1 MNKRTI
7 FVLIVMLI
15 AILVST
21 PSAMERIV
29 VAQQTEIAQ
38 QTCVPYSGG
47 SSGQIML
54 SSTGGYFALQNHPG
68 WTEGGI
74 GTVYQTNPGA
84 TQCIYTTDTGA
95 EGWNFSKPN
104 RSWWPMY
111 PNQVDVRMYGTPI
124 AGLQTAEIDSSVTL
138 QITSPSSSTIVD
150 FSWDVWLYSSSG
162 TETDEMMIWM
172 QWTPTGN
179 VSPCSS
185 GEFSFGCNLQ
195 PGAYLGQVYDGYN
208 YYDLYVYSNT
218 NSIQGSGTLRQFHLV
233 GNQYDPTRI
242 NLLPLINELRT
253 LEGSSFSAAYIG
265 SINLGTEVWQGS
277 GSVQVNSYSLQL
289 GGASGITTFEGPS
302 PTTTST
308 SSVTTTS
315 SLIQTTTSST
325 TSSSTSFLSTTSSLT
340 PTTTSSTVATSASS
354 QTSTPALRPPSISL
368 SPSFGSG
375 GSTVDV
381 SGSGFSSS
389 DTACSVSGAVVV
401 SPRCSVSDGILTGAF
416 GVANVAS
423 GSYSVTVTGTQAGD
437 SALADFTVLSN
448 SITLTPSSAQIG
460 ASVDVTG
467 SNFYTTDTG
476 CSLSGSPIG
485 TLRCSISNGA
495 ISAAFNVTSISP
507 GAYTITVTGSPGG
520 DSASS
525 TFTVESASIS
535 FNPTSALVGSNVSV
549 SGSGFSLLDTSCSLA
564 GSSVTSQ
571 SCILSGGRL
580 TGSFTVANVTA
591 GGASVTATGNPGGDT
606 ASGTFTVPGRTI
618 SLDPFYAPVG
628 TPVEVDASGFSAS
641 DATCSLTGESVT
653 SSTCS
658 ITGGAIT
665 ATFTVANVSPGGY
678 TVTLTGEPV
687 GDSATVDFTV
697 AGNSLSIA
705 LNPDSGYAG
714 AAVHVSGSGFLSS
727 DSSCTLTGSVVSS
740 PTCSITSGTL
750 TGTFTIANVPAGS
763 YVVTAI
769 GDPNE
774 DVVSATFSVTVAST
788 SQTTTIST
796 TPVLT
801 PDFTLE
807 SSTSLTV
814 IQGQSGS
821 TTVAIISLDGF
832 ASPVTLSASWVG
844 TPPATASIQIAS
856 PITPMPNETGTS
868 LLTVTASPTAS
879 IGTFAIQVEGTSGTL
894 SHILSPNIEVQIFQA
909 ASTATGTTTA
919 LSSTSSTVTAP
930 VTSSVTLAVST
941 TTSSIPSSSNN
952 CPISAAVSG
961 SALAP
966 SAQDL
971 RDFRDQSILKTRTG
985 AAFMT
990 LFNSWYYSFT
1000 PPLASYLGRHRTQR
1014 TVFGYALY
1022 PLIGLLYASYYTY
1035 GLVSP
1040 LNIEAAAVAAGVEV
1054 AGLIGFVYVAP
1065 MIYLMKRILRRKLS
1079 LTSAQILKSL
1089 LATSAASAVALVFA
1103 YSEGTALALAFA
1115 ATDLLLSS
1123 LAIGATVGI
1132 LALNHVRFASPIR
1145 QLATMKVITKPS
1157 TICLTKRTR
1166 LPSVPST

>member
-7 FVLIVMLI
+7 FVLIVMQI
-15 AILVST
+15 AILMST
-21 PSAMERIV
+21 PSAMERTA

-84 TQCIYTTDTGA
+84 TQCIYTMDTGA
-95 EGWNFSKPN
+95 VGWNFSKPN

-302 PTTTST
+302 PTTNST

-340 PTTTSSTVATSASS
+340 PTTTSSTVATSTSS
-354 QTSTPALRPPSISL
+354 QASTPALRPPSISL

-381 SGSGFSSS
+381 SGSGFSLS

-401 SPRCSVSDGILTGAF
+401 SPSCSVSDGILTGAF

-495 ISAAFNVTSISP
+495 ISAAFNVTSITP

-705 LNPDSGYAG
+705 
-714 AAVHVSGSGFLSS
+714 
-727 DSSCTLTGSVVSS
+727 
-740 PTCSITSGTL
+740 
-750 TGTFTIANVPAGS
+750 
-763 YVVTAI
+763 
-769 GDPNE
+769 
-774 DVVSATFSVTVAST
+774 
-788 SQTTTIST
+788 
-796 TPVLT
+796 
-801 PDFTLE
+801 
-807 SSTSLTV
+807 
-814 IQGQSGS
+814 
-821 TTVAIISLDGF
+821 
-832 ASPVTLSASWVG
+832 
-844 TPPATASIQIAS
+844 
-856 PITPMPNETGTS
+856 
-868 LLTVTASPTAS
+868 
-879 IGTFAIQVEGTSGTL
+879 
-894 SHILSPNIEVQIFQA
+894 
-909 ASTATGTTTA
+909 
-919 LSSTSSTVTAP
+919 
-930 VTSSVTLAVST
+930 
-941 TTSSIPSSSNN
+941 
-952 CPISAAVSG
+952 
-961 SALAP
+961 
-966 SAQDL
+966 
-971 RDFRDQSILKTRTG
+971 
-985 AAFMT
+985 
-990 LFNSWYYSFT
+990 
-1000 PPLASYLGRHRTQR
+1000 
-1014 TVFGYALY
+1014 
-1022 PLIGLLYASYYTY
+1022 
-1035 GLVSP
+1035 
-1040 LNIEAAAVAAGVEV
+1040 
-1054 AGLIGFVYVAP
+1054 
-1065 MIYLMKRILRRKLS
+1065 
-1079 LTSAQILKSL
+1079 
-1089 LATSAASAVALVFA
+1089 
-1103 YSEGTALALAFA
+1103 
-1115 ATDLLLSS
+1115 
-1123 LAIGATVGI
+1123 
-1132 LALNHVRFASPIR
+1132 
-1145 QLATMKVITKPS
+1145 
-1157 TICLTKRTR
+1157 
-1166 LPSVPST
+1166 